1 MHMTSLMCSTD
12 RQEVE
17 TLRGRLL
24 KAGIRSEIGID
35 PRASKLGLALFE
47 IFVDEGDLLTASKV
61 REDLE
66 TVASA
71 DDAPGSPRGGRTIN
85 GFVKGKGLERV
96 PEVEVLPT
104 PSAESL
110 REESPGHEPQTAGA
124 GPEGEFAQTTALLE
138 QQFACVEKKLTE
150 ICEAR
155 AFLEKEMRALEVR
168 FKASEQALAAS
179 QARLESQK
187 REFSDQQARIV
198 NLEKEVSSRDAQL
211 EGTAE
216 SLAQARA
223 EIEQEKV
230 LRLAAEQKS
239 GELVAGLKSIEGQL
253 AQQARH
259 REQLLDERRN
269 EQEQMRVCVDK
280 VNAFCGRVTAILATR
295 EKQ

>member
-1 MHMTSLMCSTD
+1 MTDEIRESY
-12 RQEVE
+12 
-17 TLRGRLL
+17 RLL
-24 KAGIRSEIGID
+24 ELEPGASRKAVKTAYRELVKIWHPDRFPDDPPLQGRASEKTKALNEAYRKIATYLAGDYIKSH
-35 PRASKLGLALFE
+35 PRA
-47 IFVDEGDLLTASKV
+47 
-61 REDLE
+61 
-66 TVASA
+66 
-71 DDAPGSPRGGRTIN
+71 N
-85 GFVKGKGLERV
+85 
-96 PEVEVLPT
+96 
-104 PSAESL
+104 
-110 REESPGHEPQTAGA
+110 
-124 GPEGEFAQTTALLE
+124 
-138 QQFACVEKKLTE
+138 
-150 ICEAR
+150 AR
-155 AFLEKEMRALEVR
+155 AAEEAAQLAGEQARVRARWLFKNAVEETRRWRWNTKTTVWQFWEACGLLEKEMRALEVR